1 MYEMTVGAGGCI
13 IEFNDP
19 STRTHAYDVLRKL
32 ERDFRL
38 ENNMV
43 EGSDVTFV
51 GVHDRRT
58 DYLEFR
64 RKRLKLRPLYRGYFE
79 VLETNFIKE
88 NSTPLSVDVT
98 LGRIRVLSNGVRQRD
113 FRVRL
118 RRHGVGEEEPGR
130 QQQRRLFRGLRRRR
144 RRGLHRKRPG
154 KEKLSLASDVPS

>member
-1 MYEMTVGAGGCI
+1 MYEMTIGAGGGI

-19 STRTHAYDVLRKL
+19 SIRTHAYDVLRKL

-79 VLETNFIKE
+79 VLKTNFIFK
-88 NSTPLSVDVT
+88 NSTPEV
-98 LGRIRVLSNGVRQRD
+98 
-113 FRVRL
+113 
-118 RRHGVGEEEPGR
+118 
-130 QQQRRLFRGLRRRR
+130 
-144 RRGLHRKRPG
+144 
-154 KEKLSLASDVPS
+154 

>member
-1 MYEMTVGAGGCI
+1 MTYEMTIRAGGCI

-19 STRTHAYDVLRKL
+19 SIRTHAYDVLRKL

-79 VLETNFIKE
+79 VLTTNFIVE
-88 NSTPLSVDVT
+88 NSTP
-98 LGRIRVLSNGVRQRD
+98 GVWM
-113 FRVRL
+113 
-118 RRHGVGEEEPGR
+118 
-130 QQQRRLFRGLRRRR
+130 
-144 RRGLHRKRPG
+144 
-154 KEKLSLASDVPS
+154 

>member
-1 MYEMTVGAGGCI
+1 MTIGAGGCI
-13 IEFNDP
+13 IVIEFNNP
-19 STRTHAYDVLRKL
+19 SIRTHAYDVLRKL

-79 VLETNFIKE
+79 VLKTNFIKK
-88 NSTPLSVDVT
+88 NSTP
-98 LGRIRVLSNGVRQRD
+98 
-113 FRVRL
+113 
-118 RRHGVGEEEPGR
+118 
-130 QQQRRLFRGLRRRR
+130 
-144 RRGLHRKRPG
+144 
-154 KEKLSLASDVPS
+154 